1 MKRTLLSGVD
11 VVQVNDLLSSSQWPA
26 SPGGSS
32 VHPTRSRLVE
42 QLVDHGQHGL
52 AGFLDGFD
60 QIQLVVGEFANVP
73 SLRKSASRGSEARGF
88 RRSCATMPR
97 RRFLAVLA
105 ALNCVTSC
113 LCCSGEQA
121 VLQVGAEACERLT
134 ALEGLGQVVDTSG
147 SEPFHH
153 VVGFG
158 LGRNEDNRGE
168 SIAVPGT
175 KRAQVSK
182 PVMPA

>member
-1 MKRTLLSGVD
+1 MGRISGWIF
-11 VVQVNDLLSSSQWPA
+11 SSPDSITDW
-26 SPGGSS
+26 SK
-32 VHPTRSRLVE
+32 

-60 QIQLVVGEFANVP
+60 QIQLVVGEFANRAVAEEVGQ
-73 SLRKSASRGSEARGF
+73 SADRGEGF

-113 LCCSGEQA
+113 LCCSVSRRFCKWCGGVRA
-121 VLQVGAEACERLT
+121 PHG
-134 ALEGLGQVVDTSG
+134 LEGLGQVVDTSG

-153 VVGFG
+153 VVDSD
-158 LGRNEDNRGE
+158 L
-168 SIAVPGT
+168 AVMKITGA
-175 KRAQVSK
+175 RASPCRARSVRQVSK
-182 PVMPA
+182 PVMPGMITSSRTKSGLNCS